1 MFSAFHMGMTPT
13 RAIALGAA
21 MLIGGSVFA
30 SSSQAGYLVT
40 LEQVGADVVANGSGP
55 IDLTGLSF
63 AGNVPAGILV
73 DPFDGVIVTGPPPL
87 NLVDTF
93 NGASGPTNFGSGGET
108 SASDGSGDAVVIA
121 GIAGQ
126 LAVPTGYVSGDPL
139 ADTATY
145 IGQNFTTFGVTPGT
159 YEWTWGSGPNQNFTL
174 QIGLA
179 GAVPEPASLT
189 LLAVGLAG
197 LGLALRTRRA

>member
-1 MFSAFHMGMTPT
+1 
-13 RAIALGAA
+13 
-21 MLIGGSVFA
+21 
-30 SSSQAGYLVT
+30 
-40 LEQVGADVVANGSGP
+40 
-55 IDLTGLSF
+55 
-63 AGNVPAGILV
+63 
-73 DPFDGVIVTGPPPL
+73 
-87 NLVDTF
+87 VDTF

-145 IGQNFTTFGVTPGT
+145 IGQNFTTFGVTPGP

-174 QIGLA
+174 QIGPA

-197 LGLALRTRRA
+197 LSLALRARRA